1 MKEAKLHLLLPPL
14 GILLLGTGV
23 LLLAHRLT
31 ADLLLLPWLAAVIVG
46 AFFTQFILGRR
57 DGTDL
62 TLFPAA
68 MLLASLGLI
77 MIGRLKPALFL
88 TQMRWL
94 LLGLIV
100 YLFLVFLGER
110 FLRLLSYPYLLGVF
124 CLLLLCSALF
134 FGTEI
139 GGSRNWIVF
148 GPFAVQPSE
157 FGKIVIIMFL
167 AAYLTEHREVLTL
180 PRHRLLWLKL
190 PVLRFIA
197 PLLLIWGIAI
207 LMFVV
212 QRDLGSALLFFGI
225 AVSMTYMA
233 TGRKS
238 YVALAFAFFLGAAA
252 LSYSF
257 FSHVRVRFNIW
268 LDPWSD
274 PSGSAYQV
282 VQSLFALGSGGVWGA
297 GFAHGHPNLIPEV
310 HTDFIFAVIGEEF
323 GFVGMLVLVFCYGWL
338 VWRAFSIGKQARDS
352 GLMFSAYIANGIG
365 IWIGIQSFFNI
376 GVNIGILP
384 TKGLTLPFMSYGG
397 SAVFIMLVCVTL
409 LLRIDYENRQKMRGY
424 SVE

>member
-77 MIGRLKPALFL
+77 MIGCLKPALFL

-310 HTDFIFAVIGEEF
+310 HTDFIFAAIAEEL
-323 GFVGMLVLVFCYGWL
+323 GLLGSLGVMLVFALFFYRAIRIALACREETRMLLAAGIAVVFL
-338 VWRAFSIGKQARDS
+338 LQAFII
-352 GLMFSAYIANGIG
+352 IAGVTKFLPLTGI
-365 IWIGIQSFFNI
+365 
-376 GVNIGILP
+376 
-384 TKGLTLPFMSYGG
+384 TLPFVSYGG
-397 SAVFIMLVCVTL
+397 SSMIASFMLLGILTVL
-409 LLRIDYENRQKMRGY
+409 SKKENRHG
-424 SVE
+424 

>member
-1 MKEAKLHLLLPPL
+1 MKESKLHLLLPPL

-46 AFFTQFILGRR
+46 AFFTQFISGRR

-110 FLRLLSYPYLLGVF
+110 VLRLLSYPYLLGVF

-310 HTDFIFAVIGEEF
+310 HTDFIFAAIAEEL
-323 GFVGMLVLVFCYGWL
+323 GLLGSLGVMLVFALFFYRAIRIALACREETRMLLAAGIAVVFL
-338 VWRAFSIGKQARDS
+338 LQAFII
-352 GLMFSAYIANGIG
+352 IAGVTKFLPLTGI
-365 IWIGIQSFFNI
+365 
-376 GVNIGILP
+376 
-384 TKGLTLPFMSYGG
+384 TLPFVSYGG
-397 SAVFIMLVCVTL
+397 SSMIASFMLLGILTVL
-409 LLRIDYENRQKMRGY
+409 SKKENRHG
-424 SVE
+424 

>member
-23 LLLAHRLT
+23 LLFAHRLT

-110 FLRLLSYPYLLGVF
+110 VLRLLSYPYLLGVF

-180 PRHRLLWLKL
+180 PRHRFLWLKL

-197 PLLLIWGIAI
+197 PLLFIWGIAI

-310 HTDFIFAVIGEEF
+310 HTDFIFAAIAEEL
-323 GFVGMLVLVFCYGWL
+323 GLLGSLGVMLVFALFFYRAIRIALACREETRILLAAGIAVVFL
-338 VWRAFSIGKQARDS
+338 LQAFII
-352 GLMFSAYIANGIG
+352 IAGVTKFLPLTGI
-365 IWIGIQSFFNI
+365 
-376 GVNIGILP
+376 
-384 TKGLTLPFMSYGG
+384 TLPFVSYGG
-397 SAVFIMLVCVTL
+397 SSMIASFMLLGILTVL
-409 LLRIDYENRQKMRGY
+409 SKKENRHG
-424 SVE
+424 

>member
-23 LLLAHRLT
+23 LLFAHRLT

-100 YLFLVFLGER
+100 YLVLVFLGER

-197 PLLLIWGIAI
+197 PLLFIWGIAI

-310 HTDFIFAVIGEEF
+310 HTDFIYAAIAEEL
-323 GFVGMLVLVFCYGWL
+323 GLLGSLGVMLVFALFFYRAIRIALACREETRMLLAAGIAVVFL
-338 VWRAFSIGKQARDS
+338 LQAFII
-352 GLMFSAYIANGIG
+352 IAGVTKFLPLTGI
-365 IWIGIQSFFNI
+365 
-376 GVNIGILP
+376 
-384 TKGLTLPFMSYGG
+384 TLPFVSYGG
-397 SAVFIMLVCVTL
+397 SSMIASFMLLGILTVL
-409 LLRIDYENRQKMRGY
+409 SKKENRHG
-424 SVE
+424 

>member
-94 LLGLIV
+94 MLGLIV
-100 YLFLVFLGER
+100 YLVLVFLGER

-180 PRHRLLWLKL
+180 PRHRFLWLKL
-190 PVLRFIA
+190 PV
-197 PLLLIWGIAI
+197 
-207 LMFVV
+207 
-212 QRDLGSALLFFGI
+212 
-225 AVSMTYMA
+225 
-233 TGRKS
+233 
-238 YVALAFAFFLGAAA
+238 
-252 LSYSF
+252 
-257 FSHVRVRFNIW
+257 
-268 LDPWSD
+268 
-274 PSGSAYQV
+274 
-282 VQSLFALGSGGVWGA
+282 
-297 GFAHGHPNLIPEV
+297 
-310 HTDFIFAVIGEEF
+310 
-323 GFVGMLVLVFCYGWL
+323 
-338 VWRAFSIGKQARDS
+338 
-352 GLMFSAYIANGIG
+352 
-365 IWIGIQSFFNI
+365 
-376 GVNIGILP
+376 
-384 TKGLTLPFMSYGG
+384 
-397 SAVFIMLVCVTL
+397 
-409 LLRIDYENRQKMRGY
+409 KM
-424 SVE
+424 V

>member
-46 AFFTQFILGRR
+46 AFFTQFILSRR

-110 FLRLLSYPYLLGVF
+110 VLRLLSYPYLLGVF

-197 PLLLIWGIAI
+197 PLLFIWGIAI

-310 HTDFIFAVIGEEF
+310 HTDFIFAAIAEEL
-323 GFVGMLVLVFCYGWL
+323 GLLGSLGVMLVFALFFYRAIRIALACREETRMLLAAGIAVVFL
-338 VWRAFSIGKQARDS
+338 LQAFII
-352 GLMFSAYIANGIG
+352 IAGVTKFLPLTGI
-365 IWIGIQSFFNI
+365 
-376 GVNIGILP
+376 
-384 TKGLTLPFMSYGG
+384 TLPFVSYGG
-397 SAVFIMLVCVTL
+397 SSMIASFMLLGILTVL
-409 LLRIDYENRQKMRGY
+409 SKKENRHG
-424 SVE
+424 

>member
-31 ADLLLLPWLAAVIVG
+31 GDLLLLPWLAAVIVG

-197 PLLLIWGIAI
+197 PLLFIWGIAI

-252 LSYSF
+252 LSYSV

-310 HTDFIFAVIGEEF
+310 HTDFIFAAIAEEL
-323 GFVGMLVLVFCYGWL
+323 GLLGSLGVMLVFALFFYRAIRIALACREETRMLLAAGIAVVFL
-338 VWRAFSIGKQARDS
+338 LQAFII
-352 GLMFSAYIANGIG
+352 IAGVTKFLPLTGI
-365 IWIGIQSFFNI
+365 
-376 GVNIGILP
+376 
-384 TKGLTLPFMSYGG
+384 TLPFVSYGG
-397 SAVFIMLVCVTL
+397 SSMIASFMLLGILTVL
-409 LLRIDYENRQKMRGY
+409 SKKENRHG
-424 SVE
+424 

>member
-23 LLLAHRLT
+23 LLFAHRLT

-110 FLRLLSYPYLLGVF
+110 VLRLLSYPYLLGVF

-310 HTDFIFAVIGEEF
+310 HTDFIFAAIAEEL
-323 GFVGMLVLVFCYGWL
+323 GLLGSLGVMLVFALFFYRAIRIALACREETRILLAAGIAVVFL
-338 VWRAFSIGKQARDS
+338 LQAFII
-352 GLMFSAYIANGIG
+352 IAGVTKFLPLTGI
-365 IWIGIQSFFNI
+365 
-376 GVNIGILP
+376 
-384 TKGLTLPFMSYGG
+384 TLPFVSYGG
-397 SAVFIMLVCVTL
+397 SSMIASFMLLGILTVL
-409 LLRIDYENRQKMRGY
+409 SKKENRHG
-424 SVE
+424 

>member
-100 YLFLVFLGER
+100 YLVLVFLGER

-310 HTDFIFAVIGEEF
+310 HTDFIFAAIAEEM
-323 GFVGMLVLVFCYGWL
+323 GLLGSLGVMLVFALFFYRAIRIALACREETRMLLAAGIAVVFL
-338 VWRAFSIGKQARDS
+338 LQAFII
-352 GLMFSAYIANGIG
+352 IAGVTKFLPLTGI
-365 IWIGIQSFFNI
+365 
-376 GVNIGILP
+376 
-384 TKGLTLPFMSYGG
+384 TLPFVSYGG
-397 SAVFIMLVCVTL
+397 SSMIASFMLLGILTVL
-409 LLRIDYENRQKMRGY
+409 SKKENRHG
-424 SVE
+424 

>member
-110 FLRLLSYPYLLGVF
+110 VLRLLSYPYLLGVF

-134 FGTEI
+134 FGTES

-310 HTDFIFAVIGEEF
+310 HTDFIFAAIAEEL
-323 GFVGMLVLVFCYGWL
+323 GLLGSLGVMLVFALFFYRAIRIALACREETRMLLAAGIAVVFL
-338 VWRAFSIGKQARDS
+338 LQAFII
-352 GLMFSAYIANGIG
+352 IAGVTKFLPLTGI
-365 IWIGIQSFFNI
+365 
-376 GVNIGILP
+376 
-384 TKGLTLPFMSYGG
+384 TLPFVSYGG
-397 SAVFIMLVCVTL
+397 SSMIASFMLLGILTVL
-409 LLRIDYENRQKMRGY
+409 SKKENRHG
-424 SVE
+424 

>member
-23 LLLAHRLT
+23 LLFAHRLT

-110 FLRLLSYPYLLGVF
+110 VLRLLSYPYLLGVF

-167 AAYLTEHREVLTL
+167 AAYLTEHREVLML

-310 HTDFIFAVIGEEF
+310 HTDFIFAAIAEEL
-323 GFVGMLVLVFCYGWL
+323 GLLGSLGVMLVFALFFYRAIRIALACREETRMLLAAGIAVVFL
-338 VWRAFSIGKQARDS
+338 LQAFII
-352 GLMFSAYIANGIG
+352 IAGVTKFLPLTGI
-365 IWIGIQSFFNI
+365 
-376 GVNIGILP
+376 
-384 TKGLTLPFMSYGG
+384 TLPFVSYGG
-397 SAVFIMLVCVTL
+397 SSMIASFMLLGILTVL
-409 LLRIDYENRQKMRGY
+409 SKKENRHG
-424 SVE
+424 

>member
-31 ADLLLLPWLAAVIVG
+31 ADLLLLPWLAVVIVG

-310 HTDFIFAVIGEEF
+310 HTDFIFAAIAEEL
-323 GFVGMLVLVFCYGWL
+323 GLLGSLGVMLVFALFFYRAIRIALACREETRMLLAAGIAVVFL
-338 VWRAFSIGKQARDS
+338 LQAFII
-352 GLMFSAYIANGIG
+352 IAGVTKFLPLTGI
-365 IWIGIQSFFNI
+365 
-376 GVNIGILP
+376 
-384 TKGLTLPFMSYGG
+384 TLPFVSYGG
-397 SAVFIMLVCVTL
+397 SSMIASFMLLGILTVL
-409 LLRIDYENRQKMRGY
+409 SKKENRHG
-424 SVE
+424 

>member
-23 LLLAHRLT
+23 LLFAHRLT

-110 FLRLLSYPYLLGVF
+110 VLRLLSYPYLLGVF

-310 HTDFIFAVIGEEF
+310 HTDFIFAAIAEEL
-323 GFVGMLVLVFCYGWL
+323 GLLGSLGVMLVFALFFYRAIRIALACREETRMLLAAGIAVVFL
-338 VWRAFSIGKQARDS
+338 LQTFII
-352 GLMFSAYIANGIG
+352 IAGVTKFLPLTGI
-365 IWIGIQSFFNI
+365 
-376 GVNIGILP
+376 
-384 TKGLTLPFMSYGG
+384 TLPFVSYGG
-397 SAVFIMLVCVTL
+397 SSMIASFMLLGILTVL
-409 LLRIDYENRQKMRGY
+409 SKKENRHG
-424 SVE
+424 

>member
-14 GILLLGTGV
+14 SILLLGTGV

-46 AFFTQFILGRR
+46 ASFTQFILGRR

-110 FLRLLSYPYLLGVF
+110 VLRLLSYPYLLGVF

-197 PLLLIWGIAI
+197 PLLLIWGVAI

-310 HTDFIFAVIGEEF
+310 HTDFIFAAIAEEL
-323 GFVGMLVLVFCYGWL
+323 GLLGSLGVMLVFALFFYRAIRIALACREETRMLLAAGIAVVFL
-338 VWRAFSIGKQARDS
+338 LQAFII
-352 GLMFSAYIANGIG
+352 IAGVTKFLPLTGI
-365 IWIGIQSFFNI
+365 
-376 GVNIGILP
+376 
-384 TKGLTLPFMSYGG
+384 TLPFVSYGG
-397 SAVFIMLVCVTL
+397 SSMIASFMLLGILTVL
-409 LLRIDYENRQKMRGY
+409 SKKENRHG
-424 SVE
+424 

>member
-31 ADLLLLPWLAAVIVG
+31 ADLLLLSWLAAVIVG

-88 TQMRWL
+88 TQLRWL

-100 YLFLVFLGER
+100 YLVLVFLGER

-180 PRHRLLWLKL
+180 PRHRFLWLKL

-197 PLLLIWGIAI
+197 PLLFIWGIAI

-310 HTDFIFAVIGEEF
+310 HTDFIFAAIAEEL
-323 GFVGMLVLVFCYGWL
+323 GLLGSLGVMLVFALFFYRAIRIALACREETRMLLAAGIAVVFL
-338 VWRAFSIGKQARDS
+338 LQAFII
-352 GLMFSAYIANGIG
+352 IAGVTKFLPLTGI
-365 IWIGIQSFFNI
+365 
-376 GVNIGILP
+376 
-384 TKGLTLPFMSYGG
+384 TLPFVSYGG
-397 SAVFIMLVCVTL
+397 SSMIASFMLLGILTVL
-409 LLRIDYENRQKMRGY
+409 SKKENRHG
-424 SVE
+424 

>member
-1 MKEAKLHLLLPPL
+1 MKVAKLHLLLPPL

-23 LLLAHRLT
+23 LLFAHRLT

-100 YLFLVFLGER
+100 YLVLVFLGER

-310 HTDFIFAVIGEEF
+310 HTDFIFAAIAEEL
-323 GFVGMLVLVFCYGWL
+323 GLLGSLGVMLVFALFFYRAIRIALACREETRMLLAAGIAVVFL
-338 VWRAFSIGKQARDS
+338 LQTFII
-352 GLMFSAYIANGIG
+352 IAGVTKFLPLTGI
-365 IWIGIQSFFNI
+365 
-376 GVNIGILP
+376 
-384 TKGLTLPFMSYGG
+384 TLPFVSYGG
-397 SAVFIMLVCVTL
+397 SSMIASFMLLGILTVL
-409 LLRIDYENRQKMRGY
+409 SKKENRHG
-424 SVE
+424 

>member
-23 LLLAHRLT
+23 LLFAHRLT

-110 FLRLLSYPYLLGVF
+110 VLRLLSYPYLLGVF

-157 FGKIVIIMFL
+157 FGKIIIIMFL

-197 PLLLIWGIAI
+197 PLLFIWGIAI

-310 HTDFIFAVIGEEF
+310 HTDFIFAAIAEEL
-323 GFVGMLVLVFCYGWL
+323 GLLGSLGVMLVFALFFYRAIRIALACREETRMLLAAGIAVVFL
-338 VWRAFSIGKQARDS
+338 LQAFII
-352 GLMFSAYIANGIG
+352 IAGVTKFLPLTGI
-365 IWIGIQSFFNI
+365 
-376 GVNIGILP
+376 
-384 TKGLTLPFMSYGG
+384 TLPFVSYGG
-397 SAVFIMLVCVTL
+397 SSMIASFMLLGILTVL
-409 LLRIDYENRQKMRGY
+409 SKKENRHG
-424 SVE
+424 

>member
-110 FLRLLSYPYLLGVF
+110 GLRLLSYPYLLGVF

-197 PLLLIWGIAI
+197 PLLLIWGVAI

-310 HTDFIFAVIGEEF
+310 HTDFIFAAIAEEL
-323 GFVGMLVLVFCYGWL
+323 GLLGSLGVMLVFALFFYRAIRIALACREETRMLLAAGIAVVFL
-338 VWRAFSIGKQARDS
+338 LQAFII
-352 GLMFSAYIANGIG
+352 IAGVTKFLPLTGI
-365 IWIGIQSFFNI
+365 
-376 GVNIGILP
+376 
-384 TKGLTLPFMSYGG
+384 TLPFVSYGG
-397 SAVFIMLVCVTL
+397 SSMIASFMLLGILTVL
-409 LLRIDYENRQKMRGY
+409 SKKENRHG
-424 SVE
+424 

>member
-110 FLRLLSYPYLLGVF
+110 VLRLLSYPYLLGVF

-197 PLLLIWGIAI
+197 PLLFIWGIAI

-238 YVALAFAFFLGAAA
+238 YVALAFVFFLGAAA

-310 HTDFIFAVIGEEF
+310 HTDFIFAAIAEEL
-323 GFVGMLVLVFCYGWL
+323 GLLGSLGVMLVFALFFYRAIRIALACREETRMLLAAGIAVVFL
-338 VWRAFSIGKQARDS
+338 LQAFII
-352 GLMFSAYIANGIG
+352 IAGVTKFLPLTGI
-365 IWIGIQSFFNI
+365 
-376 GVNIGILP
+376 
-384 TKGLTLPFMSYGG
+384 TLPFVSYGG
-397 SAVFIMLVCVTL
+397 SSMIASFMLLGILTVL
-409 LLRIDYENRQKMRGY
+409 SKKENRHG
-424 SVE
+424 

>member
-23 LLLAHRLT
+23 LLFAHRLT

-197 PLLLIWGIAI
+197 PLLLIWGVAI

-310 HTDFIFAVIGEEF
+310 HTDFIFAAIAEEL
-323 GFVGMLVLVFCYGWL
+323 GLLGSLGVMLVFALFFYRAVRIALACREETRMLLAAGIAVVFL
-338 VWRAFSIGKQARDS
+338 LQAFII
-352 GLMFSAYIANGIG
+352 IAGVTKFLPLTGI
-365 IWIGIQSFFNI
+365 
-376 GVNIGILP
+376 
-384 TKGLTLPFMSYGG
+384 TLPFVSYGG
-397 SAVFIMLVCVTL
+397 SSMIASFMLLGILTVL
-409 LLRIDYENRQKMRGY
+409 SKKENRHG
-424 SVE
+424 

>member
-157 FGKIVIIMFL
+157 FGKIIIIMFL

-310 HTDFIFAVIGEEF
+310 HTDFIFAAIAEEL
-323 GFVGMLVLVFCYGWL
+323 GLLGSLGVMLVFALFFYRAIRIALACREETRMLLAAGIAVVFL
-338 VWRAFSIGKQARDS
+338 LQAFII
-352 GLMFSAYIANGIG
+352 IAGVTKFLPLTGI
-365 IWIGIQSFFNI
+365 
-376 GVNIGILP
+376 
-384 TKGLTLPFMSYGG
+384 TLPFVSYGG
-397 SAVFIMLVCVTL
+397 SSMIASFMLLGILTVL
-409 LLRIDYENRQKMRGY
+409 SKKENRHG
-424 SVE
+424 

>member
-23 LLLAHRLT
+23 LLFAHRLT
-31 ADLLLLPWLAAVIVG
+31 ADLLLLPWLAAVIIG

-110 FLRLLSYPYLLGVF
+110 VLRLLSYPYLLGVF

-180 PRHRLLWLKL
+180 PRHRFLWLKL

-197 PLLLIWGIAI
+197 PLLFIWGIAI

-310 HTDFIFAVIGEEF
+310 HTDFIFAAIAEEL
-323 GFVGMLVLVFCYGWL
+323 GLLGSLGVMLVFALFFYRAIRIALACREETRMLLAAGIAVVFL
-338 VWRAFSIGKQARDS
+338 LQAFII
-352 GLMFSAYIANGIG
+352 IAGVTKFLPLTGI
-365 IWIGIQSFFNI
+365 
-376 GVNIGILP
+376 
-384 TKGLTLPFMSYGG
+384 TLPFVSYGG
-397 SAVFIMLVCVTL
+397 SSMIASFMLLGILTVL
-409 LLRIDYENRQKMRGY
+409 SKKENRHG
-424 SVE
+424 

>member
-68 MLLASLGLI
+68 MLLVSLGLI

-100 YLFLVFLGER
+100 YLVLVFLGER

-310 HTDFIFAVIGEEF
+310 HTDFIFAAIAEEL
-323 GFVGMLVLVFCYGWL
+323 GLLGSLGVMLVFALFFYRAIRIALACREETRMLLAAGIAVVFL
-338 VWRAFSIGKQARDS
+338 LQAFII
-352 GLMFSAYIANGIG
+352 IAGVTKFLPLTGI
-365 IWIGIQSFFNI
+365 
-376 GVNIGILP
+376 
-384 TKGLTLPFMSYGG
+384 TLPFVSYGG
-397 SAVFIMLVCVTL
+397 SSMIASFMLLGILTVL
-409 LLRIDYENRQKMRGY
+409 SKKENRHG
-424 SVE
+424 

>member
-23 LLLAHRLT
+23 LLFAHRLT

-100 YLFLVFLGER
+100 YLVLVFLGER

-180 PRHRLLWLKL
+180 PRHRFLWLKL

-197 PLLLIWGIAI
+197 PLLFIWGIAI

-310 HTDFIFAVIGEEF
+310 HTDFIFAAIAEEL
-323 GFVGMLVLVFCYGWL
+323 GLLGSLGVMLVFALFFYRAIRIALACREETRMLLAAGIAVVFL
-338 VWRAFSIGKQARDS
+338 LQAFII
-352 GLMFSAYIANGIG
+352 IAGVTKFLPLTGI
-365 IWIGIQSFFNI
+365 
-376 GVNIGILP
+376 
-384 TKGLTLPFMSYGG
+384 TLPFVSYGG
-397 SAVFIMLVCVTL
+397 SSMIASFMLLGILTVL
-409 LLRIDYENRQKMRGY
+409 SKKENRHG
-424 SVE
+424 

>member
-23 LLLAHRLT
+23 LLFVHRLT

-110 FLRLLSYPYLLGVF
+110 VLRLLSYPYLLGVF

-157 FGKIVIIMFL
+157 FGKIIIIMFL

-310 HTDFIFAVIGEEF
+310 HTDFIFAAIAEEL
-323 GFVGMLVLVFCYGWL
+323 GLLGSLGVMLVFALFFYRAIRIALACREETRMLLAAGIAVVFL
-338 VWRAFSIGKQARDS
+338 LQAFII
-352 GLMFSAYIANGIG
+352 IAGVTKFLPLTGI
-365 IWIGIQSFFNI
+365 
-376 GVNIGILP
+376 
-384 TKGLTLPFMSYGG
+384 TLPFVSYGG
-397 SAVFIMLVCVTL
+397 SSMIASFMLLGILTVL
-409 LLRIDYENRQKMRGY
+409 SKKENRHG
-424 SVE
+424 

>member
-23 LLLAHRLT
+23 LLFAHRLT

-110 FLRLLSYPYLLGVF
+110 VLRLLSYPYLLGVF

-310 HTDFIFAVIGEEF
+310 HTDFIFAAIAEEL
-323 GFVGMLVLVFCYGWL
+323 GLLGSLGVMLVFALFFYRAIRIALACREEARMLLAAGIAVVFL
-338 VWRAFSIGKQARDS
+338 LQAFII
-352 GLMFSAYIANGIG
+352 IAGVTKFLPLTGI
-365 IWIGIQSFFNI
+365 
-376 GVNIGILP
+376 
-384 TKGLTLPFMSYGG
+384 TLPFVSYGG
-397 SAVFIMLVCVTL
+397 SSMIASFMLLGILTVL
-409 LLRIDYENRQKMRGY
+409 SKKENRHG
-424 SVE
+424 

>member
-23 LLLAHRLT
+23 LLFAHRLT

-110 FLRLLSYPYLLGVF
+110 VLRLLSYPYLLGVF

-157 FGKIVIIMFL
+157 FGKIIIIMFL

-197 PLLLIWGIAI
+197 PLLLIWGVAI

-282 VQSLFALGSGGVWGA
+282 VQSLFALGSGGVWGT

-310 HTDFIFAVIGEEF
+310 HTDFIFAAIAEEL
-323 GFVGMLVLVFCYGWL
+323 GLLGSLGVMLVFALFFYRAIRIALGCREEARMLLAAGIAVVFL
-338 VWRAFSIGKQARDS
+338 LQAFII
-352 GLMFSAYIANGIG
+352 IAGVTKFLPLTGI
-365 IWIGIQSFFNI
+365 
-376 GVNIGILP
+376 
-384 TKGLTLPFMSYGG
+384 TLPFVSYGG
-397 SAVFIMLVCVTL
+397 SSMIASFMLLGILTVL
-409 LLRIDYENRQKMRGY
+409 SKKENRHG
-424 SVE
+424 

>member
-197 PLLLIWGIAI
+197 PLLFIWGIAI

-310 HTDFIFAVIGEEF
+310 HTDFIFAAIAEEL
-323 GFVGMLVLVFCYGWL
+323 GLLGSLGVMLVFALFFYRAIRIALACREETRMLLAAGIAVVFL
-338 VWRAFSIGKQARDS
+338 LQTFII
-352 GLMFSAYIANGIG
+352 IAGVTKFLPLTGI
-365 IWIGIQSFFNI
+365 
-376 GVNIGILP
+376 
-384 TKGLTLPFMSYGG
+384 TLPFVSYGG
-397 SAVFIMLVCVTL
+397 SSMIASFMLLGILTVL
-409 LLRIDYENRQKMRGY
+409 SKKENRHG
-424 SVE
+424 

>member
-1 MKEAKLHLLLPPL
+1 MKGAKLHLLLPPL

-23 LLLAHRLT
+23 LLFAHRLT

-110 FLRLLSYPYLLGVF
+110 VLRLLSYPYLLGVF

-282 VQSLFALGSGGVWGA
+282 VQSLFALGSGGVWGT

-310 HTDFIFAVIGEEF
+310 HTDFIFAAIAEEL
-323 GFVGMLVLVFCYGWL
+323 GLLGSLGVMLVFALFFYRAIRIALACREETRMLLAAGIAVVFL
-338 VWRAFSIGKQARDS
+338 LQAFII
-352 GLMFSAYIANGIG
+352 IAGVTKFLPLTGI
-365 IWIGIQSFFNI
+365 
-376 GVNIGILP
+376 
-384 TKGLTLPFMSYGG
+384 TLPFVSYGG
-397 SAVFIMLVCVTL
+397 SSMIASFMLLGILTVL
-409 LLRIDYENRQKMRGY
+409 SKKENRHG
-424 SVE
+424 

>member
-88 TQMRWL
+88 TQLRWL

-100 YLFLVFLGER
+100 YLVLVFLGER

-180 PRHRLLWLKL
+180 PRHRFLWLKL

-197 PLLLIWGIAI
+197 PLLFIWGIAI

-310 HTDFIFAVIGEEF
+310 HTDFIFAAIAEEL
-323 GFVGMLVLVFCYGWL
+323 GLLGSLGIMLVFALFFYRAIRIALACREETRMLLAAGIAVVFL
-338 VWRAFSIGKQARDS
+338 LQAFII
-352 GLMFSAYIANGIG
+352 IAGVTKFLPLTGI
-365 IWIGIQSFFNI
+365 
-376 GVNIGILP
+376 
-384 TKGLTLPFMSYGG
+384 TLPFVSYGG
-397 SAVFIMLVCVTL
+397 SSMIASFMLLGILTVL
-409 LLRIDYENRQKMRGY
+409 SKKENRHG
-424 SVE
+424 

>member
-100 YLFLVFLGER
+100 YLVLVFLGER

-197 PLLLIWGIAI
+197 PLLLIWGVAI

-310 HTDFIFAVIGEEF
+310 HTDFIFAAIAEEL
-323 GFVGMLVLVFCYGWL
+323 GLLGSLGVMLVFALFFYRAIRIALACREETRMLLAAGIAVVFL
-338 VWRAFSIGKQARDS
+338 LQAFII
-352 GLMFSAYIANGIG
+352 IAGVTKFLPLTGI
-365 IWIGIQSFFNI
+365 
-376 GVNIGILP
+376 
-384 TKGLTLPFMSYGG
+384 TLPFVSYGG
-397 SAVFIMLVCVTL
+397 SSMIASFMLLGILTVL
-409 LLRIDYENRQKMRGY
+409 SKKDNRHG
-424 SVE
+424 

>member
-100 YLFLVFLGER
+100 YLVLVFLGER

-310 HTDFIFAVIGEEF
+310 HTDFIFAAIAEEL
-323 GFVGMLVLVFCYGWL
+323 GLLGSLGVMLVFALFFYRAIRIALACREEARMLLAAGIAVVFL
-338 VWRAFSIGKQARDS
+338 LQAFII
-352 GLMFSAYIANGIG
+352 IAGVTKFLPLTGI
-365 IWIGIQSFFNI
+365 
-376 GVNIGILP
+376 
-384 TKGLTLPFMSYGG
+384 TLPFVSYGG
-397 SAVFIMLVCVTL
+397 SSMIASFMLLGILTVL
-409 LLRIDYENRQKMRGY
+409 SKKENRHG
-424 SVE
+424 

>member
-23 LLLAHRLT
+23 LLFAHRLT

-180 PRHRLLWLKL
+180 PRHRFLWLKL

-197 PLLLIWGIAI
+197 PLLFIWGIAI

-310 HTDFIFAVIGEEF
+310 HTDFIFAAIAEEL
-323 GFVGMLVLVFCYGWL
+323 GLLGSLGVMLVFALFFYRAIRIALACREETRMLLAAGIAVVFL
-338 VWRAFSIGKQARDS
+338 LQAFII
-352 GLMFSAYIANGIG
+352 IAGVTKFLPLTGI
-365 IWIGIQSFFNI
+365 
-376 GVNIGILP
+376 
-384 TKGLTLPFMSYGG
+384 TLPFVSYGG
-397 SAVFIMLVCVTL
+397 SSMIASFMLLGILTVL
-409 LLRIDYENRQKMRGY
+409 SKKENRHG
-424 SVE
+424 

>member
-148 GPFAVQPSE
+148 GSFAVQPSE

-197 PLLLIWGIAI
+197 PLLFIWGIAI

-310 HTDFIFAVIGEEF
+310 HTDFIFAAIAEEM
-323 GFVGMLVLVFCYGWL
+323 GLLGSLGVMLVFALFFYRAVRIALACREETRMLLAAGIAVVFL
-338 VWRAFSIGKQARDS
+338 LQAFII
-352 GLMFSAYIANGIG
+352 IAGVTKFLPLTGI
-365 IWIGIQSFFNI
+365 
-376 GVNIGILP
+376 
-384 TKGLTLPFMSYGG
+384 TLPFVSYGG
-397 SAVFIMLVCVTL
+397 SSMIASFMLLGILTVL
-409 LLRIDYENRQKMRGY
+409 SKKENRHG
-424 SVE
+424 

>member
-23 LLLAHRLT
+23 LLFAHRLT

-100 YLFLVFLGER
+100 YLVLVFLGER

-310 HTDFIFAVIGEEF
+310 HTDFIFAAIAEEL
-323 GFVGMLVLVFCYGWL
+323 GLLGSLGVMLVFALFFYRAIRIALACREEARMLLAAGIAVVFL
-338 VWRAFSIGKQARDS
+338 LQAFII
-352 GLMFSAYIANGIG
+352 IAGVTKFLPLTGI
-365 IWIGIQSFFNI
+365 
-376 GVNIGILP
+376 
-384 TKGLTLPFMSYGG
+384 TLPFVSYGG
-397 SAVFIMLVCVTL
+397 SSMIASFMLLGILTVL
-409 LLRIDYENRQKMRGY
+409 SKKENRHG
-424 SVE
+424 

>member
-1 MKEAKLHLLLPPL
+1 MKEAKLHLLLPSL

-197 PLLLIWGIAI
+197 PLLFIWGIAI

-310 HTDFIFAVIGEEF
+310 HTDFIFAAIAEEL
-323 GFVGMLVLVFCYGWL
+323 GLLGSLGVMLVFALFFYRAIRIALACREETRMLLAAGIAVVFL
-338 VWRAFSIGKQARDS
+338 LQAFII
-352 GLMFSAYIANGIG
+352 IAGVTKFLPLTGI
-365 IWIGIQSFFNI
+365 
-376 GVNIGILP
+376 
-384 TKGLTLPFMSYGG
+384 TLPFVSYGG
-397 SAVFIMLVCVTL
+397 SSMIASFMLLGILTVL
-409 LLRIDYENRQKMRGY
+409 SKKENRHG
-424 SVE
+424 

>member
-14 GILLLGTGV
+14 SILLLGTGV

-310 HTDFIFAVIGEEF
+310 HTDFIFAAIAEEL
-323 GFVGMLVLVFCYGWL
+323 GLLGSLGVMLVFALFFYRAIRIALACREETRMLLAAGIAVVFL
-338 VWRAFSIGKQARDS
+338 LQAFII
-352 GLMFSAYIANGIG
+352 IAGVTKFLPLTGI
-365 IWIGIQSFFNI
+365 
-376 GVNIGILP
+376 
-384 TKGLTLPFMSYGG
+384 TLPFVSYGG
-397 SAVFIMLVCVTL
+397 SSMIASFMLLGILTVL
-409 LLRIDYENRQKMRGY
+409 SKKENRHG
-424 SVE
+424 

>member
-23 LLLAHRLT
+23 LLFAHRLT

-110 FLRLLSYPYLLGVF
+110 VLRLLSYPYLLGVF

-197 PLLLIWGIAI
+197 PLLFIWGIAI

-297 GFAHGHPNLIPEV
+297 GFAHGHPNLMPEV
-310 HTDFIFAVIGEEF
+310 HTDFIFAAIAEEL
-323 GFVGMLVLVFCYGWL
+323 GLLGSLGVMLVFALFFYRAIRIALACREETRMLLAAGIAVVFL
-338 VWRAFSIGKQARDS
+338 LQAFII
-352 GLMFSAYIANGIG
+352 IAGVTKFLPLTGI
-365 IWIGIQSFFNI
+365 
-376 GVNIGILP
+376 
-384 TKGLTLPFMSYGG
+384 TLPFVSYGG
-397 SAVFIMLVCVTL
+397 SSMIASFMLLGILTVL
-409 LLRIDYENRQKMRGY
+409 SKKENRHG
-424 SVE
+424 